1 MKKII
6 LIGLYLMISN
16 FLVAQD
22 TLTLEKAIEITL
34 DNNFGIKI
42 SENNL
47 ESMKNTAIPANANL
61 LPSIDLSAGVNYSD
75 NIIQTDAG
83 ETTQKATITNTG
95 ISLSYTV
102 FNGRANI
109 NNYRK
114 LKEMVLAS
122 ELQSKLSIESAIYQL
137 INAYYTSV
145 INYENLLVYANMLDV
160 SRRRYERAKV
170 NKEYGKSTGLEL
182 LNSEVDYNNDS
193 INYLNAINTLDKS
206 KRNLNMLMSRE
217 PSIAFNTETKLIE
230 FQLYGLQDVKD
241 EAIENNVSYNLT
253 ANTLKQ
259 DELDL
264 KIAKGA
270 FLPVLLLNTS
280 YGYNQSVEYFGLQL
294 DNPNANLT
302 AGLSLRF
309 NVFDGGR
316 KRKQV
321 QNVKIS
327 IDNTQLHLKDEKL
340 QLFTDIENSFANY
353 EHNIRVLRTNEKNL
367 KASKLN
373 FNRSVEYYSL
383 GQISSTQFREAQIN
397 YSRAKVNITISR
409 YSAKLSEVALVYLS
423 GNILD

>member
-270 FLPVLLLNTS
+270 FSPVLLLNTS